1 MNAIKNRIVFFT
13 TLFIWII
20 FYYFILDISSFNP
33 ETWHYVPIFII
44 AFAQDFFII
53 FLLPLIVTIGYGFLT
68 FNKDDHAIFMDNL
81 YEMLEKHHRKE
92 LQKDAIQKDAIKVY
106 KSVFPEDEGDEKN
119 QPLEEEQEESL
130 SLWEWYDN
138 FICYFHYRKGYSTN
152 YNFDEFIK
160 LKPILEKELELERL
174 QILGCLVI
182 SRIVTH
188 LAVLLGYL
196 IAILMWFEPTFMSD
210 LGYLGLLLF
219 PIGLWLVSIIFM
231 WLLIYVLRH
240 LIFLIGI

>member
-1 MNAIKNRIVFFT
+1 MNAKKNRIVFFT
-13 TLFIWII
+13 TLCICILFFMFTDIRISGDIVI
-20 FYYFILDISSFNP
+20 FTILF
-33 ETWHYVPIFII
+33 
-44 AFAQDFFII
+44 
-53 FLLPLIVTIGYGFLT
+53 LPLTVTIGYGFLT
-68 FNKDDHAIFMDNL
+68 FNKDDHTIFMDNL
-81 YEMLEKHHRKE
+81 DEQLEEYHRKE
-92 LQKDAIQKDAIKVY
+92 LQKDAIKVY
-106 KSVFPEDEGDEKN
+106 KSVFSEDEGDEKN
-119 QPLEEEQEESL
+119 QPLEEEQEEYL

-196 IAILMWFEPTFMSD
+196 IAILMWFEPTFWSD

>member
-1 MNAIKNRIVFFT
+1 MSNLEKIGVLISIIVVLYFLIFKIETMDAIDTILIT
-13 TLFIWII
+13 SII
-20 FYYFILDISSFNP
+20 L
-33 ETWHYVPIFII
+33 
-44 AFAQDFFII
+44 
-53 FLLPLIVTIGYGFLT
+53 LLPYFCYVKWQEYTM
-68 FNKDDHAIFMDNL
+68 A
-81 YEMLEKHHRKE
+81 
-92 LQKDAIQKDAIKVY
+92 VY

-119 QPLEEEQEESL
+119 QSLKEEQEESL

-138 FICYFHYRKGYSTN
+138 FICHFHYRTGYSTTH
-152 YNFDEFIK
+152 NFDEYIK
-160 LKPILEKELELERL
+160 LKPILEKELELERA

-196 IAILMWFEPTFMSD
+196 IAILMWFEPD
-210 LGYLGLLLF
+210 IGYLSLLF

>member
-1 MNAIKNRIVFFT
+1 MA
-13 TLFIWII
+13 
-20 FYYFILDISSFNP
+20 
-33 ETWHYVPIFII
+33 
-44 AFAQDFFII
+44 
-53 FLLPLIVTIGYGFLT
+53 
-68 FNKDDHAIFMDNL
+68 
-81 YEMLEKHHRKE
+81 
-92 LQKDAIQKDAIKVY
+92 VY

-138 FICYFHYRKGYSTN
+138 FICHFHYRIGYSKSHN
-152 YNFDEFIK
+152 IDEYIK
-160 LKPILEKELELERL
+160 LKPILEKELELERA
-174 QILGCLVI
+174 QILGCIVI

-196 IAILMWFEPTFMSD
+196 IAILMWFEPD
-210 LGYLGLLLF
+210 IGYLSLLF

>member
-1 MNAIKNRIVFFT
+1 MSNLEKIVIPISIITVLYFSLT
-13 TLFIWII
+13 AETLSTYDTILITI
-20 FYYFILDISSFNP
+20 FIL
-33 ETWHYVPIFII
+33 V
-44 AFAQDFFII
+44 
-53 FLLPLIVTIGYGFLT
+53 LPYYC
-68 FNKDDHAIFMDNL
+68 
-81 YEMLEKHHRKE
+81 YEKWQEYTM
-92 LQKDAIQKDAIKVY
+92 AVY

-138 FICYFHYRKGYSTN
+138 FICYFHFRKGYSTN

-174 QILGCLVI
+174 QILGCIVI
-182 SRIVTH
+182 SRIITH

-196 IAILMWFEPTFMSD
+196 LTIMLWSEE
-210 LGYLGLLLF
+210 GYLGLLF
-219 PIGLWLVSIIFM
+219 PIGFWLVSIIFM
-231 WLLIYVLRH
+231 WLLINVLRH

>member
-1 MNAIKNRIVFFT
+1 MSNLEKIVIPISIITFLYFSLT
-13 TLFIWII
+13 AETLSTYNTILISI
-20 FYYFILDISSFNP
+20 FFIL
-33 ETWHYVPIFII
+33 V
-44 AFAQDFFII
+44 
-53 FLLPLIVTIGYGFLT
+53 LPYYC
-68 FNKDDHAIFMDNL
+68 
-81 YEMLEKHHRKE
+81 YEKWQEYTM
-92 LQKDAIQKDAIKVY
+92 AVY

-138 FICYFHYRKGYSTN
+138 FICYFHFRKGYSTN

-174 QILGCLVI
+174 QILGCIVI
-182 SRIVTH
+182 SRIITH

-196 IAILMWFEPTFMSD
+196 LTIMLWSEE
-210 LGYLGLLLF
+210 GYLVLLF
-219 PIGLWLVSIIFM
+219 PIGFWLVSIIFM
-231 WLLIYVLRH
+231 WLLINVLRH

>member
-1 MNAIKNRIVFFT
+1 MSNLEKIGVPISIIVVLYFLIFKIETMDAIDTI
-13 TLFIWII
+13 LII
-20 FYYFILDISSFNP
+20 GFIL
-33 ETWHYVPIFII
+33 
-44 AFAQDFFII
+44 
-53 FLLPLIVTIGYGFLT
+53 LLPYYCYVKWQEYTM
-68 FNKDDHAIFMDNL
+68 A
-81 YEMLEKHHRKE
+81 
-92 LQKDAIQKDAIKVY
+92 VY

-138 FICYFHYRKGYSTN
+138 FICHFHYRIGYSKSHN
-152 YNFDEFIK
+152 IDEYIK
-160 LKPILEKELELERL
+160 LKPILEKELELERA
-174 QILGCLVI
+174 QILGCIVI

-196 IAILMWFEPTFMSD
+196 IAILVWGEPDM
-210 LGYLGLLLF
+210 GYLSLLF

>member
-33 ETWHYVPIFII
+33 ERWHYDAVFLI
-44 AFAQDFFII
+44 ALAQDWFFII
-53 FLLPLIVTIGYGFLT
+53 MLPMIVMIAYAFLT
-68 FNKDDHAIFMDNL
+68 FNKDDHSIFMDNL
-81 YEMLEKHHRKE
+81 DEMLEENHRKE
-92 LQKDAIQKDAIKVY
+92 LEKAAVKLI
-106 KSVFPEDEGDEKN
+106 DELDN

-138 FICYFHYRKGYSTN
+138 FICYFHFRKGYSTN
-152 YNFDEFIK
+152 YNFDEYIK
-160 LKPILEKELELERL
+160 LKPILEKELEQERL

-182 SRIVTH
+182 SRIITH
-188 LAVLLGYL
+188 LAVLLGY
-196 IAILMWFEPTFMSD
+196 ILTIIMWLEI
-210 LGYLGLLLF
+210 GYLGLLF
-219 PIGLWLVSIIFM
+219 PLGLWLVSIIFM

-240 LIFLIGI
+240 LIFIFGI

>member
-1 MNAIKNRIVFFT
+1 MA
-13 TLFIWII
+13 
-20 FYYFILDISSFNP
+20 
-33 ETWHYVPIFII
+33 
-44 AFAQDFFII
+44 
-53 FLLPLIVTIGYGFLT
+53 
-68 FNKDDHAIFMDNL
+68 
-81 YEMLEKHHRKE
+81 
-92 LQKDAIQKDAIKVY
+92 VY

-138 FICYFHYRKGYSTN
+138 FICYFHYRIGYSKSHN
-152 YNFDEFIK
+152 IDEYIK
-160 LKPILEKELELERL
+160 LKPILEKELELERA
-174 QILGCLVI
+174 QILGCIVI

-196 IAILMWFEPTFMSD
+196 IAILVWGEPDM
-210 LGYLGLLLF
+210 GYLSLLF